1 MRRLARHF
9 IAANQLSVLGSHPL
23 DRGSWSSL
31 DPLFRTTAQ
40 ACELSSVA
48 DQEIWINQLIRPF
61 LRLIHVFP
69 LSRAFTDN
77 SPLLLTHFRHA
88 ALNKYPGF
96 WPVISALSSELFLFL
111 FFFLLFPLIF
121 YISLPRI
128 LYTISWFGFCFFGG
142 SIILY
147 IFEFHV

>member
-111 FFFLLFPLIF
+111 FLFSSFPPYL
-121 YISLPRI
+121 
-128 LYTISWFGFCFFGG
+128 
-142 SIILY
+142 LY
-147 IFEFHV
+147 IPSPDLVYNLLVWFLFLWGIYHSIYL